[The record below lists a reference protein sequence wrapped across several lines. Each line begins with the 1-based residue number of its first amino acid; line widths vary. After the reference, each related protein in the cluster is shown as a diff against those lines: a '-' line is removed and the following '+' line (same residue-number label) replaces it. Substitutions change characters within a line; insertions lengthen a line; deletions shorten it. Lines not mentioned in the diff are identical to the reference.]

1 MEIMGSNVSALIV
14 ARPGHR
20 RDNLRA
26 LLRAVPQL
34 KNINQA
40 DDGPSALKIII
51 DGKQPSLVLLDSTLP
66 DSEVQ
71 LILEQTQTRPS
82 RPRSLVLV
90 DMTRSQPSATVN
102 RADEVLSADFSI
114 TTFLAVAQRLLT
126 RLDH

>member
-1 MEIMGSNVSALIV
+1 MESNASALIV

-34 KNINQA
+34 KNINQV
-40 DDGPSALKIII
+40 DDGPSALRIII

-90 DMTRSQPSATVN
+90 DMTRSQPPLTIG

-126 RLDH
+126 RLDN

>member
-1 MEIMGSNVSALIV
+1 MEIMESNVSALIV

-34 KNINQA
+34 KNINQV

-90 DMTRSQPSATVN
+90 DMTRSQPSTTVN

-126 RLDH
+126 RLDN

>member
-1 MEIMGSNVSALIV
+1 MESNASALIV

-34 KNINQA
+34 KNINQG
-40 DDGPSALKIII
+40 DDGPSALRIII

-90 DMTRSQPSATVN
+90 DMTRSQPSLTIG

-126 RLDH
+126 RLDN